1 MGAILNMSF
10 YNPRLMAAV
19 LKKVADKK
27 EVQVLDNPPTKEDKK
42 EVVLEALIR
51 DRLHRGDSLD
61 RAVALAG
68 NAMQESGGILDRKQ
82 RDSTISDEKW
92 FDETPTLINS
102 KGKEYKPGR
111 GTGLLQ
117 WDDRRRSHLNA
128 DEVSKRK
135 GLKEF
140 ADERG
145 ESWKDL
151 DVQLDFLDFELK
163 GPEKRNIEKVNME
176 DSVEKQ
182 TRDISKYFLRPG
194 DPHNETRVTHAKKL
208 KEEYKDMPEKILDTK
223 IESMRFDNR
232 LLKQATKSKM
242 KKDMDKLYK
251 QKEKY
256 IKRRK

>member
-1 MGAILNMSF
+1 MSF

-19 LKKVADKK
+19 LKKVANKK

-42 EVVLEALIR
+42 EAVLEALIR
-51 DRLHRGDSLD
+51 DRLHRGDSLT
-61 RAVALAG
+61 RASAIAG
-68 NAMQESGGILDRKQ
+68 NIEAESGGIPDRKQ
-82 RDSTISDEKW
+82 GDSTISDEKW
-92 FDETPTLINS
+92 FKKT
-102 KGKEYKPGR
+102 KAGR
-111 GTGLLQ
+111 GTGLMQ
-117 WDDRRRSHLNA
+117 WDDRRFS
-128 DEVSKRK
+128 
-135 GLKEF
+135 LKKF

-163 GPEKRNIEKVNME
+163 GPEKRNVEKVESRDNFITQ
-176 DSVEKQ
+176 Q
-182 TRDISKYFLRPG
+182 TKDFSKKVIRPG
-194 DPHNETRVTHAKKL
+194 KPHINKRIKNAKRL
-208 KEEYKDMPEKILDTK
+208 KKKHKDMPEKILDTK

-242 KKDMDKLYK
+242 KKEIDKLYK